1 MTGIRTRSTVFRALT
16 VICCIQAASATLF
29 PKQVPELDSLEELMP
44 NVERSVKDCPFSI
57 YGHGGVALASSIFV
71 DRYVDKTF
79 SHTVRVLND
88 DAVCVGLIVDENHVL
103 TTSDCA
109 SSEDDDSLPKIK
121 LSNETLDALNTAEK
135 FPHPVYN
142 VTLLRLNSSIV
153 INKLAVPTCFWDT
166 DFNDGFDKIQTIFI
180 APNGSLIMQET
191 QCTFQNR
198 VECMTG
204 LIQKSSL
211 LQTRAIANYRMHPFV
226 FTFGIEDTGD
236 ALQSMKYIPWME
248 SLINRNI
255 SSTECTATY
264 EEYRDFEDSMTS
276 RSESHQQVQYS
287 KSRLTT
293 TNINQYR
300 ARIVPNATET
310 GSKRHCYGSLIAP
323 KYILTAANCLKQ
335 YEGDGYQVEM
345 AQKNVWY
352 PVRYNELKVRTV
364 AQKVHYHPDFDAA
377 TLANDI
383 ALLELVNPIP
393 EFNETIVPAC
403 IWTRDKL
410 PADMFQTNGYVP
422 FNATIDDENVRTHQ
436 LYATSDVYDECIDKV
451 SENQLCAGFPTA
463 LAPSTCHNSVGS
475 AMSHALYTFGRY
487 FEYIFAI
494 NSKGENCGFNRP
506 SVFTKIAPYVQWID
520 SIIFASKVR
529 YEDETKY
536 YGDRCQDENGT
547 EGTCVALR
555 NCPKLDQEAKQGKA
569 VNLSSS
575 CSFGKQTEMVVCC
588 SDENVLR
595 DEAHREQLAQ
605 VIEEIDNC
613 PHLYHEHRK
622 NKSPYDVDNF
632 PTYPYLVRIHGNG
645 DRSCNGTLITKQ
657 FVLTTAS
664 CYENLAVDD
673 IYVVVGNKTLQKI
686 AVKHTFTHPEFSKV
700 PTEFNLLL
708 LKLETAVTINNETI
722 PACLWKN
729 QTHTP
734 LRLEEVYANPNFT
747 HQHCFPIFNTE
758 CLRKY
763 PDSNVTNL
771 QLCVERN
778 IKYYYPY
785 VVVEDDAGSALVNH
799 AAQGVNEY
807 QVTYLVGLFGS
818 GHTITKPADDEDERP
833 VKQYYHVYQRISEH
847 YNWIK
852 NVISVAMQNN

>member
-1 MTGIRTRSTVFRALT
+1 MVGIRFLSV
-16 VICCIQAASATLF
+16 VVSVVCYIQAVSTTLF
-29 PKQVPELDSLEELMP
+29 PKNVPELDALEELMP
-44 NVERSVKDCPFSI
+44 NIEQSIKDCPFGI
-57 YGHGGVALASSIFV
+57 YGHGGYALASSIFV

-88 DAVCVGLIVDENHVL
+88 SVTCVGLIVDENHVL

-109 SSEDDDSLPKIK
+109 SSEDDSLPQIK
-121 LSNETLDALNTAEK
+121 LANETLDAIATAEK
-135 FPHPVYN
+135 FPHPEYN

-153 INKLAVPTCFWDT
+153 ITKLAVPTCFWDT
-166 DFNDGFDKIQTIFI
+166 DFIDGFDKIQTIVV
-180 APNGSLIMQET
+180 ATNGSLVMEET
-191 QCTFQNR
+191 KCTFKNR
-198 VECMTG
+198 LLCMNE
-204 LIQKSSL
+204 LIVKSSL

-226 FTFGIEDTGD
+226 VTFGIDESLF
-236 ALQSMKYIPWME
+236 ALPIMKYFHWMKTI
-248 SLINRNI
+248 INRDL
-255 SSTECTATY
+255 SSSECTAKY
-264 EEYRDFEDSMTS
+264 EEYRDYEDFMTS
-276 RSESHQQVQYS
+276 RSETHEQVQYS

-300 ARIVPNATET
+300 ARIIPNATET
-310 GSKRHCYGSLIAP
+310 ESKRHCYGSLIAP
-323 KYILTAANCLKQ
+323 KFILTAANCLKQ
-335 YEGDGYQVEM
+335 YEVDSYQVEM

-352 PVRYNELKVRTV
+352 PVRQNQLKVRTV
-364 AQKVHYHPDFDAA
+364 ANKVHYHPEYDAT

-403 IWTRDKL
+403 IWTREKL
-410 PADMFQTNGYVP
+410 PTDTFQTNGYVP
-422 FNATIDDENVRTHQ
+422 FNDSIEDETVRTSQ
-436 LYATSDVYDECIDKV
+436 LYATSDVYGECIDKA
-451 SENQLCAGFPTA
+451 SENQICVGFPTA
-463 LAPSTCHNSVGS
+463 LAPNSCHNSVGS

-520 SIIFASKVR
+520 SIIFATKVR

-547 EGTCVALR
+547 EGTCVTLR
-555 NCPKLDQEAKQGKA
+555 NCPKLDQEAKQGNA
-569 VNLSSS
+569 VTPSSS
-575 CSFGKQTEMVVCC
+575 CSFGKQKEMVVCC

-595 DEAHREQLAQ
+595 DESHREQLAQ

-613 PHLYHEHRK
+613 PQLYHEHRK

-632 PTYPYLVRIHGNG
+632 PTYPYLARIHSSG
-645 DRSCNGTLITKQ
+645 DRSCNGTLIAKQ

-664 CYENLAVDD
+664 CFESLAQDE
-673 IYVVVGNKTLQKI
+673 ISVVVGNRTQQKL
-686 AVKHTFTHPEFSKV
+686 AVQRTFTHPEFNKV
-700 PTEFNLLL
+700 STEFNLLL

-747 HQHCFPIFNTE
+747 HQHSFPMFNAE
-758 CLRKY
+758 CSRKY
-763 PDSNVTNL
+763 PESAVTSL

-778 IKYYYPY
+778 SKYYYPY
-785 VVVEDDAGSALVNH
+785 VLVANDAGSVLVNH
-799 AAQGVNEY
+799 AAQGVNEL

-818 GHTITKPADDEDERP
+818 GHMVTKAADDEDERP
-833 VKQYYHVYQRISEH
+833 SKQCYHVYQRISEH

-852 NVISVAMQNN
+852 NVISVEMQNN